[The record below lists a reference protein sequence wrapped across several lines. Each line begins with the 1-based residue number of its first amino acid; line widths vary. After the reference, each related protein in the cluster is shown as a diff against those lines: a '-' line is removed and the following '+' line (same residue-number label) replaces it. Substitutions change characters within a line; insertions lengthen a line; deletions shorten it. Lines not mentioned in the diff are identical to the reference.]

1 MKKGSKIGKEK
12 YKAEWV
18 KKNPDAEVH
27 FVQADTA
34 KEFFALI
41 KKTYA
46 DMGEERGNTQKTE
59 PHPE

>member
-1 MKKGSKIGKEK
+1 MSKEK

-18 KKNPDAEVH
+18 KKIPAAEVH